1 MTTGETE
8 PFPELHA
15 QLVTIKR
22 RSHAFL
28 LAVLDTD
35 LTRETPLL
43 QAQAIA
49 ACYLDMHIPRA
60 VNPYV
65 GHAPVRLA
73 EEILAVVPAGAE
85 GAEQRALQLAR
96 AVLALDVMAS
106 RRASPSA

>member
-22 RSHAFL
+22 RSHEFL
-28 LAVLDTD
+28 LSVLDVN
-35 LTRETPLL
+35 LTGAARFL
-43 QAQAIA
+43 QAEAIA
-49 ACYLDMHIPRA
+49 AHYLDMTIPRA
-60 VNPYV
+60 LNPYL
-65 GHAPVRLA
+65 GDAPVRLA